1 VITLLGLPVIAF
13 LVILQTSIISRLNIS
28 LGQADL
34 VMLFIL
40 AWCLQDKRSVGVWWA
55 IAGGIMMSFVSAVPW
70 YGYLIGYFTIAI
82 ISKVLQKRLWNIPI
96 LTMVILSFVGT
107 GIVLVISFVFVSVTQ
122 VQLPIRDSLVKVI
135 LPSSAINMVLSI
147 PIFIVVRDLVN
158 TVYPTDL
165 E

>member
-28 LGQADL
+28 FGQADL

-40 AWCLQDKRSVGVWWA
+40 AWCLQDKRRVGVWWA

-70 YGYLIGYFTIAI
+70 YGYVIGYFMIAI
-82 ISKVLQKRLWNIPI
+82 ISKILQKRLWNIPV

-107 GIVLVISFVFVSVTQ
+107 VIVLVISFVFVSVTQ
-122 VQLPIRDSLVKVI
+122 VQLPIRDSLEKVI